1 MCFNTR
7 LGGEWRVTG
16 KRGRTEWREPR
27 VINLRSVQIPL
38 TCRDKDAPFLQVQSE
53 HLPAEGLMTCL
64 GVGVGSALPAPAA
77 PSSFGWKRPVCPG
90 AVSGVVHPEP
100 CLAGV
105 VRFLIS

>member
-64 GVGVGSALPAPAA
+64 GVGVVSALPAPAVSQLLRLET
-77 PSSFGWKRPVCPG
+77 SSLPRGRVWGC
-90 AVSGVVHPEP
+90 AS
-100 CLAGV
+100 
-105 VRFLIS
+105 